1 MQSPEGV
8 SMPANMG
15 CILEVV
21 PNQRLTWTS
30 ALLPDY
36 RPSLTLEKC
45 GTDDAGFMFTATI
58 ALDDHPVESGMG
70 THYTATVRHADEGGC
85 QRHATMGF
93 EAGWGAAL
101 DQMVAMIKAG
111 I

>member
-1 MQSPEGV
+1 
-8 SMPANMG
+8 
-15 CILEVV
+15 LEVV
-21 PNQRLTWTS
+21 PNQRFTWTS

-45 GTDDAGFMFTATI
+45 GGDDQGFMFTATI
-58 ALDDHPVESGMG
+58 ALADRKTESGMG
-70 THYTATVRHADEGGC
+70 AEYTAIVKHADEAGC
-85 QRHATMGF
+85 AKHAAMGF

-101 DQMVAMIKAG
+101 DQMVAMIKKG